1 MDNNSPASAQKQVRV
16 PSPMLVKDNLNTNSG
31 SLQSSAHF
39 AGADSNKQQPG
50 GDMMALNQES
60 G

>member
-1 MDNNSPASAQKQVRV
+1 MDNNSQATSQQVRV

-39 AGADSNKQQPG
+39 AGAESNK
-50 GDMMALNQES
+50 
-60 G
+60 